1 MEKNIGMEILKELRE
16 IKEELKTISANTGM
30 IEDFDFDVEDIE
42 KEIAIEKGNAF
53 EEFVRDRFEKK
64 YFDVVR
70 WNTDICRKRDEYIE
84 SDSDPDMVIRYKY
97 KGKNEQFAV
106 ECKYRKN
113 TNKGKITWS
122 KYPQMNRYRKYQE
135 ENGYPVFVVI
145 GLGGEPESPEK
156 MFCIPLDEIKY
167 PGLYPKE
174 FESFEIN
181 PSENFFWKDNVLS

>member
-1 MEKNIGMEILKELRE
+1 MEKDIGIQILKELRE
-16 IKEELKTISANTGM
+16 IKEELKTISENTSIM
-30 IEDFDFDVEDIE
+30 DDFDFDINDID

-53 EEFVRDRFEKK
+53 EIFVRDKFDKK

-84 SDSDPDMVIRYKY
+84 SDSEPDLVIRYKY

-113 TNKGKITWS
+113 TNRGKIVWS
-122 KYPQMNRYRKYQE
+122 KYPQMSRYRKYQE

-145 GLGGEPESPEK
+145 GLGGEPECPEK
-156 MFCIPLDEIKY
+156 MFCIPLDEIEHL
-167 PGLYPKE
+167 GLYPKYIE
-174 FESFEIN
+174 KYERKADEM
-181 PSENFFWKDNVLS
+181 FFWKNNTLS